1 LKSVATLD
9 FQEGFMARILK
20 EEEYTAK
27 RNEILDVALQLV
39 YSKGYEKMTIQDIL
53 DQLKISKG
61 AFYHYFDSKVDVLE
75 ALVERMA
82 VEQVESHIISIVQ
95 DPHLTA
101 LEKLQRYFDISVQW
115 KTSQKEL
122 IMELTR
128 VWYSD
133 ENALARQK
141 MFNIMVEHVTPLFIK
156 IIKQGVQ
163 EGVFSTPYPEYA
175 SQVNINLVQGLGDTF
190 ARMLLSEGAQN
201 SNALQEAENLISAYN
216 DALERILGAP
226 KGSIHLMDT
235 EILKEWFSQDDSV
248 QSETVV
254 EEENVPASSDS

>member
-1 LKSVATLD
+1 
-9 FQEGFMARILK
+9 MARVVK
-20 EEEYTAK
+20 EEEYTAR
-27 RNEILDVALQLV
+27 RNEILNVALRLL
-39 YSKGYEKMTIQDIL
+39 YSKGYDKMTIQDIL
-53 DQLKISKG
+53 DELQISKG
-61 AFYHYFDSKVDVLE
+61 AFYHYFESKVDVLE
-75 ALVERMA
+75 AVIERMA
-82 VEQVESHIISIVQ
+82 AEQVEAHIISIVQ

-141 MFNIMVEHVTPLFIK
+141 MFHMMVAHVTPLFIE

-175 SQVNINLVQGLGDTF
+175 SQVNINLIQGLGDTF
-190 ARMLLSEGAQN
+190 ARMLLSEEAKN
-201 SNALQEAENLISAYN
+201 SNALQEAESLIAAYN

-248 QSETVV
+248 QSETVG
-254 EEENVPASSDS
+254 EEGNVLTSSNL